1 MWRWVTTR
9 GLVLTA
15 VLSLFAPGLLA
26 QSTDLVA
33 SLDLPDPGV
42 TQSGEILVKGWALDP
57 VGTNISKI
65 ELYVESGG
73 LEQFQYAVNR
83 NLPRIDIIEA
93 FPNYPGIHT
102 IAPGFQT
109 GFNASRFSNG
119 PHTMYVKVYTA
130 DNRVFELGRRTIN
143 IDNTLNQS
151 PFGSVDIPD
160 PGATYNASNS
170 FPVLGWAA
178 DTDGISHVDVQIDNG
193 SMQEV
198 MYGDSRPDVSNA
210 FPDFPAAL
218 YSGFIANIDTT
229 RIQDGVHQL
238 AVFATDKQGLR
249 RQIGRRTIQVLNSE
263 GNAKPF
269 GFVDEPKRD
278 AVLFGNRCG
287 TVPRVSPPVNP
298 QSHITPIRGWA
309 LDLAPRGDVGR
320 VSYVE
325 LLIDGV
331 RWISTDD
338 CAFSNIFSAYTNC
351 YGLPR
356 YDVERLYPNYPDSP
370 RAGFMFTLD
379 VGALLALGVNPG
391 HHVLKIRV
399 GDQQGTISEIP
410 SRDGIPVF
418 FQCAEDSFTSAL
430 FGFIE
435 IPAPSDYMKGT
446 VTFQGWALGE
456 ANVLSAVDIIIDGD
470 RYGTA
475 QYGFPRPD
483 VAAQYPHIINSL
495 NSGWRF
501 VMDTTKL
508 QNGRHRLTVRAY
520 DLGNRA
526 FEIGS
531 QDFYTANVQ

>member
-15 VLSLFAPGLLA
+15 VLALFAPALFA
-26 QSTDLVA
+26 QSSTDLIA

-42 TQSGEILVKGWALDP
+42 TQSGEILIKGWALDP
-57 VGTNISKI
+57 IGTSISKV
-65 ELYVESGG
+65 ELFVDD
-73 LEQFQYAVNR
+73 QDQYSTNR

-109 GFNASRFSNG
+109 GFNASRFTNG
-119 PHTMYVKVYTA
+119 PHTVYVKVYTA
-130 DNRVFELGRRTIN
+130 DNRVFELGRRTIQ
-143 IDNTLNQS
+143 IDNTLNQQ

-160 PGATYNASNS
+160 PGAAYNAANS

-178 DTDGISHVDVQIDNG
+178 DTDGISHIDVQIDNG

-198 MYGDSRPDVSNA
+198 MYGDARPDVANA
-210 FPDFPAAL
+210 FPDFPPAL

-238 AVFATDKQGLR
+238 AVYATDKQGLR
-249 RQIGRRTIQVLNSE
+249 RQIGRRTVQVLNSE
-263 GNAKPF
+263 ISAKPF
-269 GFVDEPKRD
+269 GYIDEPERN
-278 AVLFGNRCG
+278 AVLFGNLCG
-287 TVPRVSPPVNP
+287 NVPRVSPPVRP
-298 QSHITPIRGWA
+298 QVHITPVRGWA
-309 LDLAPRGDVGR
+309 LDVAPRGDIGR

-338 CAFSNIFSAYTNC
+338 CAFSPIFGAYTNC

-370 RAGFMFTLD
+370 RSGFMFTLD
-379 VGALLALGVNPG
+379 VGALLALGVAPG
-391 HHVLKIRV
+391 NHVLKIRV
-399 GDQQGTISEIP
+399 GDQQGTVSEIP
-410 SRDGIPVF
+410 SRDGMPVF
-418 FQCAEDSFTSAL
+418 FQCAEDTFNSPI
-430 FGFIE
+430 FGFIDV
-435 IPAPSDYMKGT
+435 PTASDYMQGT
-446 VTFQGWALGE
+446 VVFQGWALGE
-456 ANVLSAVDIIIDGD
+456 ANTLSGVDIIIDGD
-470 RYGTA
+470 RYGSA
-475 QYGFPRPD
+475 QTGFPRSD
-483 VAAQYPHIINSL
+483 VAAQYPHIFNSL

-501 VMDTTKL
+501 TMDTTKL
-508 QNGRHRLTVRAY
+508 LNGKHQLTVRAF
-520 DLGNRA
+520 DLSNKP

-531 QDFYTANVQ
+531 RTFYTANPQ

>member
-1 MWRWVTTR
+1 MWRWVKTR

-15 VLSLFAPGLLA
+15 VLSLFAPGLFA
-26 QSTDLVA
+26 QTSDLIA

-42 TQSGEILVKGWALDP
+42 TQSGEILIKGWALDP
-57 VGTNISKI
+57 IGTSISKI
-65 ELYVESGG
+65 ELYVDD
-73 LEQFQYAVNR
+73 QFQYQTNR

-93 FPNYPGIHT
+93 FPNYPGIHN

-119 PHTMYVKVYTA
+119 THTVHVKVYAA
-130 DNRVFELGRRTIN
+130 DNRVFELGRRTIT
-143 IDNTLNQS
+143 IDNTQNQS

-160 PGATYNASNS
+160 PGSTFNASNS

-178 DTDGISHVDVQIDNG
+178 DTDGIDHIDVQIDNG

-198 MYGDSRPDVSNA
+198 MYGDGRPDVAIA

-229 RIQDGVHQL
+229 RLQDGVHQL
-238 AVFATDKQGLR
+238 AVFATDKHNPSAR
-249 RQIGRRTIQVLNSE
+249 RQIGRRTIQVLNSQ
-263 GNAKPF
+263 GSARPF
-269 GFVDEPKRD
+269 GFIDEPKRD
-278 AVLFGNRCG
+278 AVLFGNLCG
-287 TVPRVSPPVNP
+287 QIPRVSPPVNP

-309 LDLAPRGDVGR
+309 LDVAPRGDVGR

-338 CAFSNIFSAYTNC
+338 CAFSPIFSAYTNC

-379 VGALLALGVNPG
+379 VGALLAIGVSPG
-391 HHVLKIRV
+391 NHVLKIRV
-399 GDQQGTISEIP
+399 GDQQGTVSEIP
-410 SRDGIPVF
+410 NRDGIPVF
-418 FQCAEDSFTSAL
+418 FQCAEDTFTSPI
-430 FGFIE
+430 FGFID
-435 IPAPSDYMKGT
+435 IPTASDYMTGT
-446 VTFQGWALGE
+446 VTFQGWALGQS
-456 ANVLSAVDIIIDGD
+456 NVLTSLDVIIDGD

-475 QYGFPRPD
+475 QYGFPRTD
-483 VAAQYPHIINSL
+483 VAAQYPHIFNSL
-495 NSGWRF
+495 NSGWHF
-501 VMDTTKL
+501 TMDTTKL
-508 QNGRHRLTVRAY
+508 INGRHRLTVRAY
-520 DLGNRA
+520 DLSNRA
-526 FEIGS
+526 IEIGS
-531 QDFYTANVQ
+531 QDFYTANPQ